1 MAYRVA
7 DIAGAV
13 SQADADNQRARLS
26 DLQLR
31 QGEQN
36 LAQGSRVA
44 DLQLEGAQ
52 MDMQAKKRGEALKQ
66 IEISGK
72 LAEQVLASG
81 GKNYPDF
88 VSAMQQL
95 GVPTDKLPPQYDPAT
110 MQRFVDKSK
119 AFLTSEYEQVQGPR
133 GALLQK
139 NKRTGELK
147 QVTGPNN
154 LSGIVGPGGKAP
166 PGYMWNGT
174 DDEGNPRLMAIPG
187 GPAAQKETKL
197 SDAKRMRLEL
207 AKNKADA
214 VIGKVDEALG
224 QSGFF
229 TTGLAG
235 SALGKIP
242 GTGAYDLDKTI
253 DTIKANIGFGE
264 LQAMREASP
273 TGGALGSIAVQE
285 LTSLQST
292 VASLDKGQS
301 REQLENNLK
310 KIKQHY
316 ETWKKLVA
324 GDEQTEETGPQAP
337 NTAGSPRRITS
348 DAEYNSLPSGT
359 TFVGPDGVPRRKP

>member
-1 MAYRVA
+1 MAYTTA
-7 DIAGAV
+7 NIAGAV
-13 SQADADNQRARLS
+13 SQADADNQRARLA

-31 QGEQN
+31 AGEQN
-36 LAQGSRVA
+36 LAQGSRLA

-52 MDMQAKKRGEALKQ
+52 MGVQQKKRDEALKQ
-66 IEISGK
+66 IELTAR
-72 LAEQVLASG
+72 LAEQSLATG
-81 GKNYPDF
+81 GRNFPDF
-88 VSAMQQL
+88 QSTLQQL
-95 GVPTDKLPPQYDPAT
+95 GVPPDKIPKQFDPVE
-110 MQRFVDKSK
+110 MQNLVDKSK
-119 AFLTSEYEQVQGPR
+119 AFLASEYENVQGPR
-133 GALLQK
+133 GALLQRHK
-139 NKRTGELK
+139 PTGKLN
-147 QVTGPNN
+147 QVVGPNN

-174 DDEGNPRLMAIPG
+174 DEEGNPRLMAIPG
-187 GPAAQKETKL
+187 GPAANKETKL
-197 SDAKRMRLEL
+197 SDAKKMRLEL

-229 TTGLAG
+229 TTGLTG
-235 SALGKIP
+235 TALGKIP

-273 TGGALGSIAVQE
+273 TGGALGQVAVQE
-285 LTSLQST
+285 LTALQST

-301 REQLENNLK
+301 REQLESNLK

-324 GDEQTEETGPQAP
+324 GDEQTKDDGLGPTVP
-337 NTAGSPRRITS
+337 PPPITV
-348 DAEYNSLPSGT
+348 DW
-359 TFVGPDGVPRRKP
+359 

>member
-13 SQADADNQRARLS
+13 SKADADNQRARLS

-36 LAQGSRVA
+36 LAQGSRLA
-44 DLQLEGAQ
+44 DLQMEDTQIG
-52 MDMQAKKRGEALKQ
+52 MQQKRRAEALKQ

-72 LAEQVLASG
+72 LAEQVLATG

-88 VSAMQQL
+88 VAAMQQF
-95 GVPTDKLPPQYDPAT
+95 GVPADKLPPQYDQAA
-110 MQRFVDKSK
+110 MQNMVNQSK
-119 AFLTSEYEQVQGPR
+119 AFLASEYEDVQGPR

-139 NKRTGELK
+139 EKRTGKLS
-147 QVTGPNN
+147 QVVGPNN
-154 LSGIVGPGGKAP
+154 LTGLAGPGGKAP
-166 PGYMWNGT
+166 IGYMWRGT
-174 DDEGNPRLMAIPG
+174 DEEGNPRLVAIPG
-187 GPAAQKETKL
+187 GPAAQKETKINE
-197 SDAKRMRLEL
+197 AKAMRLQL

-214 VIGKVDEALG
+214 VIGKVNEALG

-229 TTGLAG
+229 TTGLTGA
-235 SALGKIP
+235 ALGKIP
-242 GTGAYDLDKTI
+242 GTSAYDLDKTI

-273 TGGALGSIAVQE
+273 TGGALGAIAVQE
-285 LTSLQST
+285 LTALQST

-301 REQLENNLK
+301 REQLESNLK

-316 ETWKKLVA
+316 ETWKNLVA
-324 GDEQTEETGPQAP
+324 GDEQ
-337 NTAGSPRRITS
+337 AG
-348 DAEYNSLPSGT
+348 DDGLGT
-359 TFVGPDGVPRRKP
+359 TAPPSKPITVDW